1 MSESLALGF
10 LFVFGAGVFQGSF
23 MAPTKWMRGWAWEH
37 YWLIFAITA
46 YLVAP
51 WLIAIATIPR
61 LFEIY
66 AEASRSSLL
75 SVIIYGSGW
84 GIGAVTFGLGVD
96 ALGLALGFAL
106 ILGVATIAGTVI
118 PLLVTPHSG
127 LSGEQIALVTV
138 SLVIMLIGVTV
149 CSFAGKW
156 REKDSDAGT
165 TTKACSSASSP
176 GFSRHAE
183 ILDLRLPD
191 PSPKLPRI
199 SESPKP
205 SLLTRC
211 GLSSHSLCSF
221 ATQATPSINS
231 GRTET

>member
-1 MSESLALGF
+1 
-10 LFVFGAGVFQGSF
+10 

-149 CSFAGKW
+149 CLVCRKVA
-156 REKDSDAGT
+156 RERFGT
-165 TTKACSSASSP
+165 P
-176 GFSRHAE
+176 ELLQRRVH
-183 ILDLRLPD
+183 
-191 PSPKLPRI
+191 LPRLRAPLGVRKSWI
-199 SESPKP
+199 CVCRIHHQNRSGSWSPR
-205 SLLTRC
+205 SRR
-211 GLSSHSLCSF
+211 S
-221 ATQATPSINS
+221 
-231 GRTET
+231 